1 MSVLFKNNVTATLAA
16 GISDTVTTIVV
27 SSGQGSRFPTLSGG
41 NYFYATLYD
50 SSNNVE
56 IVKVTARTTDTLTV
70 VRGYDNSTAHSY
82 VTGDSIAMRLTAGAL
97 ADITAYTPS
106 GNISAT
112 TIAGAIAELD
122 SEKAGLAT
130 ANTFTGINTFG
141 NTSNTFSGTFT
152 GNVTGN
158 VTGNATTANSIANS
172 GGWSITPSGTKLY
185 FNYNGTNVAS
195 LDSSGNFITLGSETA
210 GGTP

>member
-50 SSNNVE
+50 SSNNIE

-97 ADITAYTPS
+97 SDVTAYTPS

-112 TIAGAIAELD
+112 TMAGAIAELD
-122 SEKAGLAT
+122 SEKAGLTT
-130 ANTFTGINTFG
+130 ANTFSGVNTFG

-158 VTGNATTANSIANS
+158 VTGNANSIANS
-172 GGWSITPSGTKLY
+172 GGWSVTPSGTKLN
-185 FNYNGTNVAS
+185 FIYNGVTVAS
-195 LDSSGNFITLGSETA
+195 LDSSGNFIALANVTA
-210 GGTP
+210 YGTP